1 MRVHLYDDCVGVLYL
16 ASGRTISINPRQFCS
31 VIEAQEVITDW
42 AKRLGIIGQNDTIS
56 AYS

>member
-1 MRVHLYDDCVGVLYL
+1 MRVHLYDDCAGVLYL

-56 AYS
+56 A